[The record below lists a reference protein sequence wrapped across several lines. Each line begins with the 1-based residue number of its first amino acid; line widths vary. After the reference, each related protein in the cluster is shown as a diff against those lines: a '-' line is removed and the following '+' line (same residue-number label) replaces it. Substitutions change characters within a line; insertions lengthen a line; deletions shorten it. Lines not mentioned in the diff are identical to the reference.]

1 MQRKSFVITAALVL
15 GLTLGVVFGPALRGS
30 SASAQTGS
38 GQSQTTSP
46 VDSLRNLFL
55 DKLAAALNIQRPALD
70 SAIQSA
76 GNSTADEALAQG
88 LLTQPQADHLRG
100 HLQNG
105 DFGPFFGG
113 RGGRGGRLGGP
124 GLPGVRE
131 AMLDAA
137 AQTLNITRDQLIAE
151 LRSGQ
156 TLAQVATAHGST
168 EQSVITAALAAAR
181 TQLDQAVAAGT
192 LTEAQADEAYA
203 RLEQAGTLPLGKGGR
218 GHRGWQGAPGAPA
231 TPSAPTAT
239 PSAEA

>member
-1 MQRKSFVITAALVL
+1 MQRRSLVITAALVL
-15 GLTLGVVFGPALRGS
+15 GLALGVVIGPSLRGS
-30 SASAQTGS
+30 SANAQTGS
-38 GQSQTTSP
+38 GQSQTTP

-76 GNSTADEALAQG
+76 GNSTADEGVAQG
-88 LLTQPQADHLRG
+88 LLTQPQADHLKE

-137 AQTLNITRDQLIAE
+137 SQTLNITRDQLIAE

-168 EQSVITAALAAAR
+168 EQAVTTAALAAAR
-181 TQLDQAVAAGT
+181 TQLDQAVTAGT
-192 LTEAQADEAYA
+192 LTQAQADEAYT
-203 RLEQAGTLPLGKGGR
+203 RLEQAGMLPLGKGGR
-218 GHRGWQGAPGAPA
+218 GHRGWEGAPVNPQAPA
-231 TPSAPTAT
+231 APTVTPS
-239 PSAEA
+239 SEA